1 MDRPRPA
8 LSSRAGR
15 AGLLAIPLAFL
26 ALFFVFPLVSILD
39 RGLRPDGA
47 LDLGAIGRV
56 IGDPDLRGVAW
67 FTLWQATVSTVL
79 TLLVGLPAA
88 FVLSRFAFRGRRV
101 VRAMTLVPFVLPTV
115 VVGTAFV
122 GLLGPGSPGAT
133 AAGWLGID
141 AGDGLHRTI
150 GALLAAHVFFN
161 VAVVVR
167 VVGSYWD
174 QVDPELEETAE
185 SLGAGRIETFRR
197 VLLPI
202 ARPAI
207 ASAAALVFLFAF
219 TSFGIVL
226 LLGRPGASTLEVEVY
241 RHTSQLLDLSTAAVL
256 ALVQMVFV
264 GALLLVESVLA
275 ARAGVPLSLITTG
288 AARPIRDRR
297 ERLLVVSVV
306 VATCV
311 LLVTP
316 VLALVWRAFG
326 GGLGGLSLR
335 AFTTLGDARRGSVLS
350 VAPLSS
356 IGHSLVT
363 ASAAAVF
370 AVVIGVPAALAI
382 ARARRSSWL
391 TVLVAL
397 PLGVSAVTVGFGYV
411 VAFDDAPLDLR
422 GSAWVVPLA
431 QAVIALPFVVRI
443 VTPVL
448 VSIESGLTEAAADLG
463 ASPGRI
469 LTAVTL
475 PIARPAIAAAGAFAF
490 IVALGEFG
498 AAAFLAT
505 PDRPTLPVAISRLL
519 GQPGS
524 ASLSQAAAM
533 SVILMV
539 VTAVGALAIDRFGR
553 GTSGAQATTGRHDL
567 RLLAWNRAHL
577 VAHPHGDPDRRVDLA
592 DRHRFDPLVLARPH
606 EGRGARRTRG
616 RRGSRRLP
624 GVWRV
629 RDGVQGVAAGRTPG
643 APALR

>member
-1 MDRPRPA
+1 
-8 LSSRAGR
+8 
-15 AGLLAIPLAFL
+15 
-26 ALFFVFPLVSILD
+26 
-39 RGLRPDGA
+39 
-47 LDLGAIGRV
+47 
-56 IGDPDLRGVAW
+56 VA
-67 FTLWQATVSTVL
+67 
-79 TLLVGLPAA
+79 
-88 FVLSRFAFRGRRV
+88 
-101 VRAMTLVPFVLPTV
+101 
-115 VVGTAFV
+115 
-122 GLLGPGSPGAT
+122 
-133 AAGWLGID
+133 
-141 AGDGLHRTI
+141 
-150 GALLAAHVFFN
+150 
-161 VAVVVR
+161 
-167 VVGSYWD
+167 
-174 QVDPELEETAE
+174 
-185 SLGAGRIETFRR
+185 
-197 VLLPI
+197 
-202 ARPAI
+202 
-207 ASAAALVFLFAF
+207 
-219 TSFGIVL
+219 
-226 LLGRPGASTLEVEVY
+226 
-241 RHTSQLLDLSTAAVL
+241 
-256 ALVQMVFV
+256 
-264 GALLLVESVLA
+264 
-275 ARAGVPLSLITTG
+275 
-288 AARPIRDRR
+288 
-297 ERLLVVSVV
+297 
-306 VATCV
+306 ATCL

-363 ASAAAVF
+363 ASAAALF
-370 AVVIGVPAALAI
+370 AVAIGVPAALAI

-448 VSIESGLTEAAADLG
+448 VSIESGITEAAADLG
-463 ASPGRI
+463 APPVRV

-553 GTSGAQATTGRHDL
+553 GTTGAK
-567 RLLAWNRAHL
+567 
-577 VAHPHGDPDRRVDLA
+577 
-592 DRHRFDPLVLARPH
+592 
-606 EGRGARRTRG
+606 
-616 RRGSRRLP
+616 
-624 GVWRV
+624 
-629 RDGVQGVAAGRTPG
+629 VAAGRTI
-643 APALR
+643 

>member
-1 MDRPRPA
+1 MDRPRAA

-133 AAGWLGID
+133 AAGWFGID

-161 VAVVVR
+161 IAVVVR

-174 QVDPELEETAE
+174 QVDPEIEETAE

-226 LLGRPGASTLEVEVY
+226 LLGRPGGSTLEVEVY

-264 GALLLVESVLA
+264 GALLLVETVLA
-275 ARAGVPLSLITTG
+275 ARAGVPLSLVTSG

-306 VATCV
+306 GATCL

-553 GTSGAQATTGRHDL
+553 GTGGAQVG
-567 RLLAWNRAHL
+567 
-577 VAHPHGDPDRRVDLA
+577 
-592 DRHRFDPLVLARPH
+592 
-606 EGRGARRTRG
+606 
-616 RRGSRRLP
+616 
-624 GVWRV
+624 
-629 RDGVQGVAAGRTPG
+629 AGRTM
-643 APALR
+643 

>member
-1 MDRPRPA
+1 MDRPRAA

-56 IGDPDLRGVAW
+56 IADPDLRGVAW

-133 AAGWLGID
+133 AAGWFGID

-161 VAVVVR
+161 IAVVVR

-226 LLGRPGASTLEVEVY
+226 LLGRPGGSTLEVEVY

-275 ARAGVPLSLITTG
+275 ARAGVPLSLVSTG

-306 VATCV
+306 GATCV

-326 GGLGGLSLR
+326 GGLGELSLR

-553 GTSGAQATTGRHDL
+553 GTGGAQVATGR
-567 RLLAWNRAHL
+567 
-577 VAHPHGDPDRRVDLA
+577 
-592 DRHRFDPLVLARPH
+592 
-606 EGRGARRTRG
+606 TM
-616 RRGSRRLP
+616 
-624 GVWRV
+624 
-629 RDGVQGVAAGRTPG
+629 
-643 APALR
+643 

>member
-1 MDRPRPA
+1 MDRPRAA

-79 TLLVGLPAA
+79 TLARGVAGGVRPVAVRLPWSPRGARDDVGA
-88 FVLSRFAFRGRRV
+88 
-101 VRAMTLVPFVLPTV
+101 VRAAHRRGGDGVRRAARTRE
-115 VVGTAFV
+115 
-122 GLLGPGSPGAT
+122 PGAT

-335 AFTTLGDARRGSVLS
+335 AFTTLGDARRGSVLT

-475 PIARPAIAAAGAFAF
+475 PIARPAIAAAARS
-490 IVALGEFG
+490 
-498 AAAFLAT
+498 
-505 PDRPTLPVAISRLL
+505 PSSWRW
-519 GQPGS
+519 GS
-524 ASLSQAAAM
+524 S
-533 SVILMV
+533 
-539 VTAVGALAIDRFGR
+539 GR
-553 GTSGAQATTGRHDL
+553 RRSWPPRTGR
-567 RLLAWNRAHL
+567 RCRWR
-577 VAHPHGDPDRRVDLA
+577 
-592 DRHRFDPLVLARPH
+592 
-606 EGRGARRTRG
+606 
-616 RRGSRRLP
+616 SRDC
-624 GVWRV
+624 WASRV
-629 RDGVQGVAAGRTPG
+629 RRP
-643 APALR
+643 